1 MKNPRI
7 KNKFIA
13 MLVAAILI
21 LSSASVGLAAINE
34 DNIDSKDLEPQT
46 PDLVGMLQDNYVR
59 PSNLDSAVAALPVPM
74 LPTSRMASSCR

>member
-1 MKNPRI
+1 
-7 KNKFIA
+7 

-46 PDLVGMLQDNYVR
+46 PDLVGMLQDN
-59 PSNLDSAVAALPVPM
+59 
-74 LPTSRMASSCR
+74 